1 MTVVVVSGLQTPDRP
16 VAHAVAARLRQQ
28 GFEVKDADR
37 GDAVVAGDDVGAV
50 VHLAGAFDA
59 SDRLDEALAVDVIAT
74 TSLVT
79 QARLLRAPLV
89 VASRLSVVGP
99 RRGLH
104 AEVDPRTEPFGGS
117 AVRGVNVDLAAVR
130 RSLLDRAAFAR
141 RQVDHADAEAARRQR
156 VRDAVVARGGP
167 GHGEGF
173 EAAVREAGVREI
185 RDLQAR
191 ALVEAAA
198 GWRFPTASPEAL
210 RGFSRALAELIA
222 AVVSDDGDDG
232 SDGVPV
238 TLVRLPALL
247 ADRRVGAADDGIDA
261 GGVSDDELPQPAF
274 LAQRRRIAEG
284 AVRLPFAPRARLE
297 ALPVDVVIEALVTC
311 VQAAVAGRGVDRGV
325 RVVQVSTHPEAMLPT
340 DRVLDLLDLHLRR
353 HEAERPLPARL
364 LAVDHSAQLPAVLD
378 VGRDVSLKGLA
389 AATAVAARG
398 LRTMSSEAGRLADET
413 TTALSSLAT
422 PSPADVAAGA
432 AAPFFPDDV
441 RFGQRGLR
449 MMATK
454 AGVPPL
460 DVRIDWRSFLRERH
474 LPLLDERLRLQQA
487 RRRQRERMPVP
498 PWPSLAHLLV
508 GVGERFGKKAA
519 LSMFLP
525 PASLGAGESP
535 TVDVSYQELL
545 ERARAVAL
553 RLQLA
558 GVGRHDRVVI
568 AGANH
573 PAWGIV
579 AFGTLL
585 LGATLVP
592 LDPNLEEPA
601 ARVILKKARARIAV
615 VDKGV
620 RARIGSVLEEFVEL
634 PVLDL
639 QLTAVAGPGL
649 ALDGHE
655 LPTSDDL
662 ASILFTSGTTGDPK
676 GVMLTHRNFC
686 ALLGSLLSVFPVTGR
701 DRLLSVLPLHH
712 TFEFSC
718 GLLMPLACGATIYT
732 PDALVGER
740 VLASLKAAKITAIVG
755 VPALWQLLER
765 RMKKTAEDGGELQ
778 ASAFAALLSLNK
790 KLGKRL
796 GVSLGP
802 ILLKRVHDQ
811 LGGHLRILISGGSA
825 LPPSTHDLFQGL
837 GLPLAEG
844 YGLTETAPVL
854 TVAEGKLGMPAGTVG
869 TPIPGVQLRLVDP
882 DTGVDV
888 THQPGAMGEIQAK
901 AENVMRGYFDNEAAT
916 AAVFSADGWLKT
928 GDLGTIDAAGR
939 VKIVGRS
946 KDVVVTA
953 AGENIYLDDV
963 EKRLEQIDSVLE
975 LTLLGIHDPRGGE
988 RLCLVFVAADD
999 AGGATSDPAVVHKA
1013 RTLVGQRV
1021 LKLPA
1026 FQRPAVI
1033 EAWEAGLLPRTASR
1047 KVKRREVKAGVE
1059 ALLVRREK
1067 EQERNGGDL
1076 DVGNVVVLDPIVRAV
1091 REAIAKTAGVEPAS
1105 LSSSASLTA
1114 ELGFDSLMWVELQ
1127 GQLEGPLGVRLDP
1140 EVLVTKETVA
1150 EVEALVR
1157 AAKEQGPGA
1166 GAVDDVAN
1174 LERLRRAADAA
1185 WPPLVNEAIE
1195 LALKAPSK
1203 KAARA
1208 ALSLAQRQLYETGF
1222 VTEVRGKA
1230 HIPANR
1236 HAIVVANHT
1245 SHLDTGL
1252 VKYALGRYG
1261 EGLRP
1266 LAAKD
1271 YFFEG
1276 NPLKVAFFT
1285 HLTNLVPID
1294 RETGSGLAFEQSR
1307 AVVQAGHVVLIF
1319 PEGTRREDGTLG
1331 SFKPLVAK
1339 LAMATGVDVLPLYLD
1354 GCYEAFPRGASRP
1367 RFGRTLTATVGPPL
1381 PAAELHRLTA
1391 HLPPVKAAR
1400 AAADVIR
1407 QAVVALRDGQ
1417 ALELSRASSLESLTA
1432 ATRTLPEPRAS
1443 SDAAG
1448 MA

>member
-1 MTVVVVSGLQTPDRP
+1 MTAVVVSGLDGTDRA
-16 VAHAVAARLRQQ
+16 VARAVAARL
-28 GFEVKDADR
+28 GEAGYVVVNHDA
-37 GDAVVAGDDVGAV
+37 AETVTTVGAV
-50 VHLAGAFDA
+50 VHLAGAVDDG
-59 SDRLDEALAVDVIAT
+59 DRLDDALSADLYRAAALAT
-74 TSLVT
+74 L
-79 QARLLRAPLV
+79 ARAHRAPLV
-89 VASRLSVVGP
+89 MASRLSVVGP

-104 AEVDPRTEPFGGS
+104 GEVDPRTQPFGGS
-117 AVRGVNVDLAAVR
+117 AVDGADLDVDAER
-130 RSLLDRAAFAR
+130 RSLTERAAFAR
-141 RQVDHADAEAARRQR
+141 SQVDHADAQAARIQR

-167 GHGEGF
+167 GAGPGF
-173 EAAVREAGVREI
+173 DTAVRDARDIELREI
-185 RDLQAR
+185 QRR

-198 GWRFPTASPEAL
+198 GWRFATASSNAL
-210 RGFSRALAELIA
+210 RGFTRALGELA
-222 AVVSDDGDDG
+222 AVRASDDADDG
-232 SDGVPV
+232 GEGVPV

-247 ADRRVGAADDGIDA
+247 ADRHAGAADDDSPDTTVADDA
-261 GGVSDDELPQPAF
+261 LPAPALLPQ
-274 LAQRRRIAEG
+274 RERVAEG
-284 AVRLPFAPRARLE
+284 VVRLPFPPRARLE
-297 ALPVDVVIEALVTC
+297 ALPVDLVVDALVMA
-311 VQAAVAGRGVDRGV
+311 VRAAVAGHGVDRGV
-325 RVVQVSTHPEAMLPT
+325 RVVHVSTHPEAMLPT
-340 DRVLDLLDLHLRR
+340 ERVLDLLDLHLRR
-353 HEAERPLPARL
+353 HDEQRPLPARV
-364 LAVDHSAQLPAVLD
+364 LAVDHSTRLPAVLD
-378 VGRDVSLKGLA
+378 VGRDLSLKGLA
-389 AATAVAARG
+389 AATAVAGEG
-398 LRTMSSEAGRLADET
+398 LRRISTEAGRVADET
-413 TTALSSLAT
+413 KAALASLAT

-441 RFGQRGLR
+441 RFAQRGLR
-449 MMATK
+449 LVATK
-454 AGVPPL
+454 AGLPPL
-460 DVRIDWRSFLRERH
+460 DVRVDWRAFLRERH
-474 LPLLDERLRLQQA
+474 LPLLDERLRLKRA
-487 RRRQRERMPVP
+487 RARARDRKPVP
-498 PWPSLAHLLV
+498 AWPSLAHLVL
-508 GVGERFGKKAA
+508 GAGERFGKKAA
-519 LSMFLP
+519 LSLFLP
-525 PASLGAGESP
+525 PDSLAPGESA
-535 TVDVSYQELL
+535 TVDVSYRELV

-553 RLQLA
+553 RLHLA
-558 GVGRHDRVVI
+558 GVQRGDRVVI

-592 LDPNLEEPA
+592 LDPNLEEAP

-620 RARIGSVLEEFVEL
+620 RSRFGAALDELVEL

-639 QLTAVAGPGL
+639 QLTAVTGPGL
-649 ALDGHE
+649 DLDGYA
-655 LPTSDDL
+655 LPEADDL

-732 PDALVGER
+732 PDALLGER
-740 VLASLKAAKITAIVG
+740 VLSALKTAKITAIVG

-778 ASAFAALLSLNK
+778 ASAFSTLLSLNK
-790 KLGKRL
+790 KLGKRF
-796 GVSLGP
+796 GFSLGP
-802 ILLKRVHDQ
+802 ILLKKVHDQ

-854 TVAEGKLGMPAGTVG
+854 TVAEGRLGMPAGTVG
-869 TPIPGVQLRLVDP
+869 TPIPGVQLRLTDP
-882 DTGVDV
+882 DTGLDV
-888 THQPGAMGEIQAK
+888 THVPGAMGEIQAK
-901 AENVMRGYFDNEAAT
+901 ADNVMRGYFDNEAAT
-916 AAVFSADGWLKT
+916 AAVFSDDGWLKT

-963 EKRLEQIDSVLE
+963 EKRLEQVDSVLE
-975 LTLLGIHDPRGGE
+975 LTLLGISDPRGGE
-988 RLCLVFVAADD
+988 RLCLVFVAADET
-999 AGGATSDPAVVHKA
+999 GVTTNDPAMVQKA
-1013 RTLVGQRV
+1013 RALVGQRV
-1021 LKLPA
+1021 LKLPG

-1033 EAWEAGLLPRTASR
+1033 EAWESGMLPRTASR
-1047 KVKRREVKAGVE
+1047 KVKRREVKAAIE

-1067 EQERNGGDL
+1067 EQEHNGGAVVDA
-1076 DVGNVVVLDPIVRAV
+1076 NVIAFDPIVRAV
-1091 REAIAKTAGVEPAS
+1091 REAIGKTAGVEPSAM
-1105 LSSSASLTA
+1105 SASTSLPG

-1157 AAKEQGPGA
+1157 TAKTTGGA
-1166 GAVDDVAN
+1166 GGADDDVAQ
-1174 LERLRRAADAA
+1174 LERLRRVVDAT
-1185 WPPLVNEAIE
+1185 WPPLVGEAIE
-1195 LALKAPSK
+1195 LAVKAPSK

-1208 ALSLAQRQLYETGF
+1208 ALSLAQRRLYESGF
-1222 VTEVRGKA
+1222 ETEIRGKA
-1230 HIPANR
+1230 FIPANR
-1236 HAIVVANHT
+1236 NVIVVANHT

-1252 VKYALGRYG
+1252 VKYALGQYG
-1261 EGLRP
+1261 EALRP

-1294 RETGSGLAFEQSR
+1294 RETGSGLAFEQAR
-1307 AVVQAGHVVLIF
+1307 EVVQAGHVVLIF

-1354 GCYEAFPRGASRP
+1354 GCFEAFPRGASRP
-1367 RFGRTLTATVGPPL
+1367 KFGRPLTATVGPAL
-1381 PAAELHRLTA
+1381 PASELHRLTA

-1417 ALELSRASSLESLTA
+1417 ALELTRAPSLDELARAARPLPASSS
-1432 ATRTLPEPRAS
+1432 PS
-1443 SDAAG
+1443 SSSA
-1448 MA
+1448 

>member
-1 MTVVVVSGLQTPDRP
+1 MTAVVVSGLDGTDRA
-16 VAHAVAARLRQQ
+16 VARAVAARLGQA
-28 GFEVKDADR
+28 GYVVVNHDAGETVVTD
-37 GDAVVAGDDVGAV
+37 GAVAAV
-50 VHLAGAFDA
+50 VHLAGACDDR
-59 SDRLDEALAVDVIAT
+59 DRLDDALSADVYLSAALAT
-74 TSLVT
+74 L
-79 QARLLRAPLV
+79 ARAHRAPLV
-89 VASRLSVVGP
+89 MASRLAVVGP

-104 AEVDPRTEPFGGS
+104 GEVDPRTQPFGGS
-117 AVRGVNVDLAAVR
+117 VVDGRDLDVDAER
-130 RSLLDRAAFAR
+130 HSLTGRAAFAR
-141 RQVDHADAEAARRQR
+141 SQVDHADAQAARLQR
-156 VRDAVVARGGP
+156 VRDSVVARGGP
-167 GHGEGF
+167 GSGAGF
-173 EAAVREAGVREI
+173 DAAVREARDVEL
-185 RDLQAR
+185 RDLQRR

-198 GWRFPTASPEAL
+198 GWRFATASSDAL
-210 RGFSRALAELIA
+210 RGFTRALGELIA
-222 AVVSDDGDDG
+222 VRASDDG
-232 SDGVPV
+232 SDGSDGVAV

-247 ADRRVGAADDGIDA
+247 ADRHAAAGDDIADDLVEDDA
-261 GGVSDDELPQPAF
+261 LPAPAL
-274 LAQRRRIAEG
+274 LAQRERIADG
-284 AVRLPFAPRARLE
+284 VVRLPFPPRARLE
-297 ALPVDVVIEALVTC
+297 ALPVDLVVDALVAS
-311 VQAAVAGRGVDRGV
+311 VLAAIAGRGVDRGV
-325 RVVQVSTHPEAMLPT
+325 RVVHVSTHPEAMLPT
-340 DRVLDLLDLHLRR
+340 ERVLDLIDLHLRR
-353 HEAERPLPARL
+353 HDEERPLPARV
-364 LAVDHSAQLPAVLD
+364 LAVDHSTRLPAVLD
-378 VGRDVSLKGLA
+378 VGRDLSLKGLA
-389 AATAVAARG
+389 AATAVAGQG
-398 LRTMSSEAGRLADET
+398 LRRVSGEAGRLADET
-413 TTALSSLAT
+413 KAALASLAT

-441 RFGQRGLR
+441 RFAQRGLR
-449 MMATK
+449 MVATK
-454 AGVPPL
+454 AGLAPL
-460 DVRIDWRSFLRERH
+460 DVRVDWRAFLRERH
-474 LPLLDERLRLQQA
+474 LPLLDERLRLKKA
-487 RRRQRERMPVP
+487 RARQRAKKPVP
-498 PWPSLAHLLV
+498 AWPSLAHLLL
-508 GVGERFGKKAA
+508 GAGARFGKKAA
-519 LSMFLP
+519 LSLFLP
-525 PASLGAGESP
+525 PDTLAPGESA
-535 TVDVSYQELL
+535 TIDVSYAELV

-553 RLQLA
+553 RLSLA
-558 GVGRHDRVVI
+558 GVQRQDRVVI

-579 AFGTLL
+579 AFGALL

-592 LDPNLEEPA
+592 LDPNLEDAP

-620 RARIGSVLEEFVEL
+620 RGRYGAALDELVEL

-639 QLTAVAGPGL
+639 QLTAVTGPGL
-649 ALDGHE
+649 DLDDHV
-655 LPTSDDL
+655 LPDSEDL

-732 PDALVGER
+732 PDALLGER
-740 VLASLKAAKITAIVG
+740 VLSALKTAKITAIVG

-778 ASAFAALLSLNK
+778 ASAFSTLLSLNK
-790 KLGKRL
+790 KLGKRF
-796 GVSLGP
+796 GISLGP
-802 ILLKRVHDQ
+802 ILLKKVHDQ

-825 LPPSTHDLFQGL
+825 LPPSTHELFQGL

-882 DTGVDV
+882 DTGLDV
-888 THQPGAMGEIQAK
+888 THVSGAMGEIQAR
-901 AENVMRGYFDNEAAT
+901 ADNVMRGYFDNEAAT
-916 AAVFSADGWLKT
+916 AAVFSDDGWLKT

-963 EKRLEQIDSVLE
+963 EKRLDQIDGVLE
-975 LTLLGIHDPRGGE
+975 LTLLGISDPRGGE
-988 RLCLVFVAADD
+988 RLCLVFVAADETG
-999 AGGATSDPAVVHKA
+999 AATSDPATVQKA
-1013 RTLVGQRV
+1013 RALVGQRV
-1021 LKLPA
+1021 LKLPG

-1033 EAWEAGLLPRTASR
+1033 EAWESGMLPRTASR
-1047 KVKRREVKAGVE
+1047 KVKRREVKAAIE

-1067 EQERNGGDL
+1067 EQEQNGGSAVDAA
-1076 DVGNVVVLDPIVRAV
+1076 NVIAFDPIVRAV
-1091 REAIAKTAGVEPAS
+1091 REAIGKTAGVEPS
-1105 LSSSASLTA
+1105 TMSASTSLPG

-1157 AAKEQGPGA
+1157 TAKSQGGA
-1166 GAVDDVAN
+1166 SGAIDDVAQ
-1174 LERLRRAADAA
+1174 LERLTRVVDAA
-1185 WPPLVNEAIE
+1185 WPPLVSEAIA
-1195 LALKAPSK
+1195 LAVKAPSK

-1208 ALSLAQRQLYETGF
+1208 ALSLAQRRLYENGF
-1222 VTEVRGKA
+1222 DTEIRGKA
-1230 HIPANR
+1230 FIPANR
-1236 HAIVVANHT
+1236 NVIVVANHT

-1252 VKYALGRYG
+1252 VKYALGQYG
-1261 EGLRP
+1261 EALRP

-1294 RETGSGLAFEQSR
+1294 RETGSGLAFEQAR
-1307 AVVQAGHVVLIF
+1307 EVVQAGHVVLIF

-1367 RFGRTLTATVGPPL
+1367 RFGRPLTATVGPAL
-1381 PAAELHRLTA
+1381 PASELHRLTA

-1417 ALELSRASSLESLTA
+1417 ALDLARASSLDALAGA
-1432 ATRTLPEPRAS
+1432 ARPLPAS
-1443 SDAAG
+1443 TGASA
-1448 MA
+1448 